1 MIGNDV
7 VDLNLAKSQS
17 NWKRKGFL
25 EKVFTPKEQ
34 LIISETADS
43 FTTVWLLWSM
53 KESAYKIY
61 SRQYNTRFFAPK
73 KFKCE
78 LNAIQNTVCING
90 ITYYTS
96 STISRENIH
105 TLATLN
111 KDESITTDFFRLK
124 NDTYDVQHNTT
135 YENLKLAVANQFKVP
150 VTKVNIEK
158 DNNGIP
164 FVKYR
169 QGNLNL
175 SASIK
180 PGYVER
186 TSISIS
192 HHGLYGAYAFV
203 N

>member
-7 VDLNLAKSQS
+7 VDLDIAKSQS
-17 NWKRKGFL
+17 NWKRNGFL
-25 EKVFTPKEQ
+25 DKVFTKKEQ
-34 LIISETADS
+34 LIINNTADS

-61 SRQYNTRFFAPK
+61 SRQHNSRFFAPK
-73 KFKCE
+73 KFECD
-78 LNAIQNTVCING
+78 LNDIQNIVCVNG
-90 ITYYTS
+90 MTYYTS
-96 STISRENIH
+96 STISKENIH

-111 KDESITTDFFRLK
+111 KDESITSGFFKLK
-124 NDTYDVQHNTT
+124 NGTYDIQHNTT

-150 VTKVNIEK
+150 VIKVKIEK
-158 DNNGIP
+158 NNNGIP
-164 FVKYR
+164 FVKYKK
-169 QGNLNL
+169 GNLSL

-180 PGYVER
+180 QGAVER